1 MMEKSKFEKLLDKL
15 IMWTNNRDSLS
26 VFLGEGVYVRKTPE
40 EIGNAFKVI
49 SDRMKNEQI

>member
-1 MMEKSKFEKLLDKL
+1 MEKSKFEKLLDKL